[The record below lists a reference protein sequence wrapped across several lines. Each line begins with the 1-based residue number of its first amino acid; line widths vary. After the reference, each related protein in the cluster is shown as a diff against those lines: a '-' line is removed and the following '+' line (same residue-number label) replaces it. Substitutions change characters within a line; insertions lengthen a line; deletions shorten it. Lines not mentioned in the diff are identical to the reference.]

1 MSQEYG
7 GACRD
12 HEPRVLC
19 RFCNKGFSSWN
30 ALTGHMKIHR
40 NVNMVH
46 SLEDNKQVE
55 LEDPLD
61 PPKNGDNPDLDE
73 NDGEGTSSCF
83 VCNKNFRTLHALFGH
98 MRCHPNRPWRGIH
111 PPPRAKTTSGSTS
124 TLSTEY
130 KYTLVA
136 SGANS
141 WESFPC
147 WITTRK
153 RRQKRMMLAHVGRS
167 FHSPNLSEKLGIEDS
182 SQTEEAGNESSG
194 LHKRQQILLEHEFD
208 LESTK
213 ERKMEEEWQCKNT
226 HGSLPDQEQLQEI
239 GRKSTEKMNTGI
251 VDPDASLMH
260 FTQICNKTLL
270 MDQGLGIHERTHW
283 QGLAEAAFSQEGSL
297 GEASPT
303 TGRRVLDFDLN
314 DLPPMEE

>member
-1 MSQEYG
+1 
-7 GACRD
+7 
-12 HEPRVLC
+12 
-19 RFCNKGFSSWN
+19 
-30 ALTGHMKIHR
+30 
-40 NVNMVH
+40 
-46 SLEDNKQVE
+46 
-55 LEDPLD
+55 
-61 PPKNGDNPDLDE
+61 
-73 NDGEGTSSCF
+73 
-83 VCNKNFRTLHALFGH
+83 
-98 MRCHPNRPWRGIH
+98 
-111 PPPRAKTTSGSTS
+111 
-124 TLSTEY
+124 
-130 KYTLVA
+130 
-136 SGANS
+136 
-141 WESFPC
+141 
-147 WITTRK
+147 
-153 RRQKRMMLAHVGRS
+153 MMLAHVGRS
-167 FHSPNLSEKLGIEDS
+167 FHSPNLSEKVGIEDS

-213 ERKMEEEWQCKNT
+213 ERKMEEERQCKNT

-251 VDPDASLMH
+251 VDLDASLMH

-270 MDQGLGIHERTHW
+270 MDQGLGIHKRTHW

>member
-1 MSQEYG
+1 
-7 GACRD
+7 
-12 HEPRVLC
+12 
-19 RFCNKGFSSWN
+19 
-30 ALTGHMKIHR
+30 
-40 NVNMVH
+40 
-46 SLEDNKQVE
+46 
-55 LEDPLD
+55 
-61 PPKNGDNPDLDE
+61 
-73 NDGEGTSSCF
+73 
-83 VCNKNFRTLHALFGH
+83 
-98 MRCHPNRPWRGIH
+98 
-111 PPPRAKTTSGSTS
+111 
-124 TLSTEY
+124 
-130 KYTLVA
+130 
-136 SGANS
+136 
-141 WESFPC
+141 
-147 WITTRK
+147 
-153 RRQKRMMLAHVGRS
+153 MMLAHVGRS

>member
-1 MSQEYG
+1 
-7 GACRD
+7 
-12 HEPRVLC
+12 
-19 RFCNKGFSSWN
+19 
-30 ALTGHMKIHR
+30 
-40 NVNMVH
+40 
-46 SLEDNKQVE
+46 
-55 LEDPLD
+55 
-61 PPKNGDNPDLDE
+61 
-73 NDGEGTSSCF
+73 
-83 VCNKNFRTLHALFGH
+83 
-98 MRCHPNRPWRGIH
+98 
-111 PPPRAKTTSGSTS
+111 
-124 TLSTEY
+124 
-130 KYTLVA
+130 
-136 SGANS
+136 
-141 WESFPC
+141 
-147 WITTRK
+147 
-153 RRQKRMMLAHVGRS
+153 MMLAHVGRS

-182 SQTEEAGNESSG
+182 SQTEEARNESSG

-213 ERKMEEEWQCKNT
+213 ERKMKEEWQCKNT

>member
-19 RFCNKGFSSWN
+19 
-30 ALTGHMKIHR
+30 
-40 NVNMVH
+40 

-61 PPKNGDNPDLDE
+61 PPKNGDNHDLDE

-83 VCNKNFRTLHALFGH
+83 VCNKNFRSLHALFGH

-141 WESFPC
+141 CESFPC

-194 LHKRQQILLEHEFD
+194 LHKRQKILLEHEFD

-251 VDPDASLMH
+251 VDLDTSLMH

-270 MDQGLGIHERTHW
+270 MDQGLGIHKRTHW
-283 QGLAEAAFSQEGSL
+283 QGLAEAAFSQGGSL

-303 TGRRVLDFDLN
+303 TGGRVLDFDLN